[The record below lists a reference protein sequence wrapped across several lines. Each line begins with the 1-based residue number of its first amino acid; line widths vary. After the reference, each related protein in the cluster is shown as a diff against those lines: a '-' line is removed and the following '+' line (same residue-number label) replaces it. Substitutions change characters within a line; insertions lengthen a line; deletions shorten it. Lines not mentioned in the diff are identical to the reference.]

1 MICPAIGRQDWQQGH
16 ELKISENRPE
26 ARQRA
31 LGAFFDI
38 FAGDFCYRTARC
50 CSMIQRVRMRI
61 LAFGIVP
68 RGGLWQYRGIVRLLL
83 TQVVVGI
90 WIVLLC

>member
-1 MICPAIGRQDWQQGH
+1 
-16 ELKISENRPE
+16 
-26 ARQRA
+26 
-31 LGAFFDI
+31 
-38 FAGDFCYRTARC
+38 
-50 CSMIQRVRMRI
+50 MRI

-83 TQVVVGI
+83 PQVVVWI